1 LNWNSGQYANNQ
13 GEKLMAVDDTTEDKT
28 VFRQSTNR
36 GDGTVVRPM
45 PGRRGATQVTTGS
58 QAIPE
63 SRTSYTQQR
72 SPAAEARAPNFD
84 LYRGSFKTTFG
95 LNPLVNA
102 ASMLIAVYSK
112 TRQSMSHPNPG
123 GLHQQAVREIKAFET
138 RAREQGIKPEIILA
152 ARYILCT
159 ALDEAVLNTPWGAE
173 SAWTQ
178 RTLLSLFHNET
189 RGGEKF
195 FQILERMLNSP
206 AENIHILELMY
217 ILISLGYE
225 GKYKL
230 VQRGRDNLEQI
241 RDEIFRVIR
250 NYRGEY
256 ERSLSSSWHGLGKTR
271 NTLANYVPMWVVAS
285 LIGGIL
291 LLSYSGFRYWLYE
304 SSANVAQQLIEISK
318 ENILTDKNHTKARQ

>member
-1 LNWNSGQYANNQ
+1 
-13 GEKLMAVDDTTEDKT
+13 MPVDDKTNDKT
-28 VFRQSTNR
+28 VFRQSVNR

-45 PGRRGATQVTTGS
+45 PGRRNPAASSAGS
-58 QAIPE
+58 PAMPHAQPA
-63 SRTSYTQQR
+63 YNQQR
-72 SPAAEARAPNFD
+72 SPASEARAPNFD
-84 LYRGSFKTTFG
+84 LYAGSFKTAYG

-112 TRQSMSHPNPG
+112 TRESMSHPNPG
-123 GLHQQAVREIKAFET
+123 GLHQQAVMEIRAFET
-138 RAREQGIKPEIILA
+138 RAKEAGIKPEIILA
-152 ARYILCT
+152 ARYVLCT

-206 AENIHILELMY
+206 ADNIDLLELMY
-217 ILISLGYE
+217 ILLSLGYE

-230 VQRGRDNLEQI
+230 VQRGRDHLEQM
-241 RDEIFRVIR
+241 RDEIFRVLR

-256 ERSLSSSWHGLGKTR
+256 ERSLSPSWQGLGKTR
-271 NTLANYVPMWVVAS
+271 KTLASYVPMWVVAS
-285 LIGGIL
+285 LVAGVM
-291 LLSYSGFRYWLYE
+291 LLSYAGFRYWLYD
-304 SSANVAQQLIEISK
+304 SSAHVTQQLLAITAD
-318 ENILTDKNHTKARQ
+318 NAPTKQSPSVSE